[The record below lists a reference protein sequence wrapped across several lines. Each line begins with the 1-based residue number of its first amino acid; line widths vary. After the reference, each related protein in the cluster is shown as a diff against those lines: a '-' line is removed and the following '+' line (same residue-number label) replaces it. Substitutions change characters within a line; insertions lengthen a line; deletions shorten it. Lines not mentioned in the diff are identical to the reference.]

1 VVGGIQE
8 SVAEGDRK
16 TQLLPARIDSEPK
29 SSADG
34 GGSLWEA
41 ITGLQEALAKGKT
54 KVEVVRKSQA
64 AVGEKYFKLKQEVD
78 DTDLSLANLSDSYR
92 DMIGRWKNQLRNL
105 TERLEV
111 LEVGADVP
119 RPRGG
124 QNTYDHSDLDNL
136 WHVMQR
142 EIDGLTLRLDMV

>member
-1 VVGGIQE
+1 LLAEEHQRQFVDEIKYRASIGEAVCEIQE
-8 SVAEGDRK
+8 LVAEGDRK
-16 TQLLPARIDSEPK
+16 TQLLTARIGSKPK
-29 SSADG
+29 SSEDD

-64 AVGEKYFKLKQEVD
+64 AVGEKYLKLKQEVD

-111 LEVGADVP
+111 L
-119 RPRGG
+119 
-124 QNTYDHSDLDNL
+124 
-136 WHVMQR
+136 
-142 EIDGLTLRLDMV
+142 